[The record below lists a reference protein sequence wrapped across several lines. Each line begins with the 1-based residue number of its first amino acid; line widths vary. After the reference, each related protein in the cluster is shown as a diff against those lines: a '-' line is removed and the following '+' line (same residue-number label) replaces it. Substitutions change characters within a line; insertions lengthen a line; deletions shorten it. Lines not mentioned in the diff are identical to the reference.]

1 MSGGYL
7 CLELNCFKPI
17 VVDYTFPFWP
27 VNHPA
32 SNIGRHG
39 LPGGQPLD
47 TLTFGQLQAAC

>member
-7 CLELNCFKPI
+7 CLKLNCFKPI

-27 VNHPA
+27 VNHPP

-39 LPGGQPLD
+39 LPGGQPLG